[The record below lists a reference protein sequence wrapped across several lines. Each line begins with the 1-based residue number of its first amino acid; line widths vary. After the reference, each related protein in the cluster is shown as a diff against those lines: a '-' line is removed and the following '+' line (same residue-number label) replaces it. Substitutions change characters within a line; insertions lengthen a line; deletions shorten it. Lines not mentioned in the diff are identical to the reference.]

1 MTKRTMISPAAACE
15 RITNGFRDV
24 RSLRKFLLDY
34 ATSGLIYVDAKTTVE
49 AGREFPNGQRVAPN
63 KRIDSGSLGR
73 LRKGA
78 TAEFWRTGQW
88 KKGPVE
94 YFGVRF
100 CQEDIDKVV
109 KDHAG
114 SFASTAV
121 SVVSTASGRT
131 SEKHGEP
138 IATLALRLGAL
149 PIEEINRISA
159 AKLRDD
165 LAKEYKVIGSTPPC
179 EKNLASIAAGI
190 RRAVLKKRELISNV
204 EPAK

>member
-1 MTKRTMISPAAACE
+1 M
-15 RITNGFRDV
+15 
-24 RSLRKFLLDY
+24 
-34 ATSGLIYVDAKTTVE
+34 DAKTTVE

-149 PIEEINRISA
+149 PLEELNRISPTQ
-159 AKLRDD
+159 LRKE
-165 LAKEYKVIGSTPPC
+165 LAKEYSRIGCLPPS
-179 EKNLASIAAGI
+179 EKNLNSIAAGV
-190 RRAVLKKRELISNV
+190 RRAVVAKKHEISLV
-204 EPAK
+204 CEAAE